1 MAQLKSTTIQGS
13 ARVTDTLYSNALQ
26 AKIVKAPTASNGT
39 TYGPGSD
46 GQVLKSNGTS
56 VYWASDS
63 NSDVNVKQLAAI
75 TTAGSYPIILANSTA
90 TTEVTG
96 SVNKSSN
103 LTYNPSTKALSTGGT
118 INGLTFTAAS
128 TGFTIAGGTTSK
140 TLTVSNTYTLGAAC
154 AKGVTDNSSNAD
166 VTSSDT
172 NLITGRTLYYQ
183 LAKKGYTTNTG
194 TVTSVTLTQG
204 AGITVSDSG
213 TAITA
218 SGSRTISITGMDT
231 TSGSTSKCLTEKGT
245 WASFSNNAGTVT
257 SVQVQAS
264 SPLQSS
270 TSTAQ
275 SASLSTTISFV
286 NQDPNKVLA
295 GPSSG
300 SSAGAPSFRS
310 LVAADIPDLAWSK
323 ITSGKPTTLSGYGIT
338 DAAASD
344 HTQAVNKGGTN
355 ITSYTIGD
363 ILYASGTSALS
374 KLAGNTTTTVKYL
387 KSVATT
393 SGTAVA
399 PVWAQIAASEISG
412 LGTMATANTGDYA
425 VSGHTQAVN
434 KGGTNITSYTI
445 GDILYAS
452 AQTTLSKLAGNTT
465 TTVKFLKS
473 VATTSGTAVAPAWAQ
488 ISASDISGLGTM
500 ATANT
505 GDYATSDHT
514 QAVNKGGTN
523 ITSYTIGDILYA
535 SGQTALSKLAG
546 NTTTTVKYLKSVAT
560 TSGTAVA
567 PTWAQI
573 ASSDISG
580 LGAAATK
587 AVTDNSSNA
596 DVTST
601 DTNLIT
607 GRTLYYQ
614 LAKKGYTTNT
624 GTVTSVTL
632 IAGSG
637 IALDTDNTAI
647 TTSGSRTIS
656 ISGMNTSSGS
666 TSKCLTEKGTWA
678 SFTNN
683 AGTVTSVT
691 LTQGAG
697 ITVSDSGTAITG
709 SGSRT
714 ISITGMNTSSGS
726 TSKCLTEKGTWVSF
740 TNNAGTVT
748 SVQVQAS
755 GPLSSSTSTAQSSTL
770 STTISFSNQDPNKVL
785 AGPDSGSTAGAPSFR
800 ALVAADIPGL
810 PWSKITSGTPTTV
823 AGYGITDAV
832 STSALSDYLP
842 LSGGTMTG
850 AITLHTTGLY
860 TANEAGYSVNQYGNF
875 THRRSNTNDTWGI
888 VGANGDAF
896 KVYFDTGKTTITST
910 AGHASALTDSILNMT
925 TSDALGTNKWLYGA
939 SITAPNAGSGTHI
952 LGCMFGTAASA
963 GNLGYIGFYSA
974 GSNSGSSFVTIGIHT
989 NDDLLKIY
997 KSGGVQASGDV
1008 TVKGGNVWVD
1018 KSDYPYVHLRNAS
1031 GQEVAGLWA
1040 NVSSKRVYLRV
1051 RPSAGS
1057 SYATDFIF
1065 PAAASANANKY
1076 VYTSD
1081 NFSLSGTTLTITPPS
1096 S

>member
-1 MAQLKSTTIQGS
+1 MAQLKDTTIQGS
-13 ARVTDTLYSNALQ
+13 ARITDTLYSNAVQ
-26 AKIVKAPTASNGT
+26 AKIFNIPTASNGT
-39 TYGPGSD
+39 TYGPGTD
-46 GQVLKSNGTS
+46 GQVLKSNGAS

-63 NSDVNVKQLAAI
+63 NSDINVKQLAAI
-75 TTAGSYPIILANSTA
+75 TTSGAYPIILANSTA

-96 SVNKSSN
+96 TVNKSAN

-218 SGSRTISITGMDT
+218 SGSRTISITGMNT

-275 SASLSTTISFV
+275 SATLSTTISFT

-300 SSAGAPSFRS
+300 SSAGAPSFRA
-310 LVAADIPDLAWSK
+310 LVAADIPSLDWSK
-323 ITSGKPTTLSGYGIT
+323 IGSGKPTTLSGYGIT

-363 ILYASGTSALS
+363 ILYASASTTLSKLTGNTTTTAKYLKSVATTSGTAVAPVWAQIAASEITGLGTMATANTGDYATSGHTQAVNKGGTNITSYTIGDILYASAATTLSKLTGNTTTTAKFLKSVATTSGTAVAPAWAQITASDISGLGTMATANTGDYATSGHTQAVNKGGTNITSYTIGDILYASANATLS

-399 PVWAQIAASEISG
+399 PAWAQIAASE
-412 LGTMATANTGDYA
+412 
-425 VSGHTQAVN
+425 
-434 KGGTNITSYTI
+434 
-445 GDILYAS
+445 
-452 AQTTLSKLAGNTT
+452 
-465 TTVKFLKS
+465 
-473 VATTSGTAVAPAWAQ
+473 
-488 ISASDISGLGTM
+488 
-500 ATANT
+500 
-505 GDYATSDHT
+505 
-514 QAVNKGGTN
+514 
-523 ITSYTIGDILYA
+523 
-535 SGQTALSKLAG
+535 
-546 NTTTTVKYLKSVAT
+546 
-560 TSGTAVA
+560 
-567 PTWAQI
+567 
-573 ASSDISG
+573 ISG

-596 DVTST
+596 DVTSS

-632 IAGSG
+632 
-637 IALDTDNTAI
+637 
-647 TTSGSRTIS
+647 TSGS
-656 ISGMNTSSGS
+656 
-666 TSKCLTEKGTWA
+666 
-678 SFTNN
+678 
-683 AGTVTSVT
+683 
-691 LTQGAG
+691 G

-726 TSKCLTEKGTWVSF
+726 TSKCLTEKGTWASFSNNSGTVTSVTLTSGAGITVSDSGTAITGSGSRTISITGMDTSSGSTTQCLTKKGTWASF

-748 SVQVQAS
+748 SVQVAAS
-755 GPLSSSTSTAQSSTL
+755 APLQSSTGTASSTTL
-770 STTISFSNQDPNKVL
+770 STTISFINQDPNTVL
-785 AGPDSGSTAGAPSFR
+785 AGPSSGDDAAAPTFR
-800 ALVAADIPGL
+800 ALVAADIPNL
-810 PWSKITSGTPTTV
+810 SWNKITSDKPTTLS
-823 AGYGITDAV
+823 GYGITDGV
-832 STSALSDYLP
+832 SSSALESYLP
-842 LSGGTMTG
+842 LGGGTMTG
-850 AITLHTTGLY
+850 GITL
-860 TANEAGYSVNQYGNF
+860 ANIDTPILSLGNDAGWTMNKYGNL
-875 THRRSNTNDTWGI
+875 THKRSNANDYIGI
-888 VGANGDAF
+888 IGYNATGDLRF
-896 KVYFDTGKTTITST
+896 YFDSGNITSN
-910 AGHASALTDSILNMT
+910 GYI
-925 TSDALGTNKWLYGA
+925 
-939 SITAPNAGSGTHI
+939 
-952 LGCMFGTAASA
+952 AASNGVYA
-963 GNLGYIGFYSA
+963 TN
-974 GSNSGSSFVTIGIHT
+974 GSLVSRAATAF
-989 NDDLLKIY
+989 LKFE
-997 KSGGVQASGDV
+997 
-1008 TVKGGNVWVD
+1008 
-1018 KSDYPYVHLRNAS
+1018 NAS
-1031 GQEVAGLWA
+1031 SQPIGEIWSQSGRITIR
-1040 NVSSKRVYLRV
+1040 N

-1057 SYATDFIF
+1057 SYYTDIVL
-1065 PAAASANANKY
+1065 PTAKTNGTENVY
-1076 VYTSD
+1076 VYTSR
-1081 NFSLSGTTLTITPPS
+1081 NFSLSGTTLTITVPS
-1096 S
+1096 

>member
-13 ARVTDTLYSNALQ
+13 ARVTDTLYSNAIQ
-26 AKIVKAPTASNGT
+26 AKIFNIPTASNGT
-39 TYGPGSD
+39 TYGPGTD

-75 TTAGSYPIILANSTA
+75 TTSGAYPIILANSTA

-96 SVNKSSN
+96 TVNKSAN

-218 SGSRTISITGMDT
+218 SGSRTISITGMNT

-264 SPLQSS
+264 APLQSS

-275 SASLSTTISFV
+275 SATLSTTISFT

-300 SSAGAPSFRS
+300 SSAGAPSFRA

-363 ILYASGTSALS
+363 MLYASASTTLS

-425 VSGHTQAVN
+425 TSGHTQAVN

-452 AQTTLSKLAGNTT
+452 AATTLSKLSGNTT

-488 ISASDISGLGTM
+488 ITASDISGLGTM

-505 GDYATSDHT
+505 GDYATSGHT

-535 SGQTALSKLAG
+535 SAATTLSKLTG

-567 PTWAQI
+567 PAWAQI
-573 ASSDISG
+573 AASEISG

-632 IAGSG
+632 
-637 IALDTDNTAI
+637 
-647 TTSGSRTIS
+647 
-656 ISGMNTSSGS
+656 
-666 TSKCLTEKGTWA
+666 
-678 SFTNN
+678 
-683 AGTVTSVT
+683 
-691 LTQGAG
+691 TQGAG

-726 TSKCLTEKGTWVSF
+726 TSKCLTEKGTWASF

-785 AGPDSGSTAGAPSFR
+785 AGPSSGSSAGAPSFR

-832 STSALSDYLP
+832 SSSDLDGYLP

-850 AITLHTTGLY
+850 AITLNNGVAMN
-860 TANEAGYSVNQYGNF
+860 TASEAGWSMNQYGNL
-875 THRRSNTNDTWGI
+875 THNRTNSNDYLGI
-888 VGANGDAF
+888 VGSNGDAIRF
-896 KVYFDTGKTTITST
+896 YYDTGEAKASTMTCTTSKPQCIEISGMSSS
-910 AGHASALTDSILNMT
+910 AGHGGFIDFHFNNSSADY
-925 TSDALGTNKWLYGA
+925 TSRIIE
-939 SITAPNAGSGTHI
+939 S
-952 LGCMFGTAASA
+952 
-963 GNLGYIGFYSA
+963 
-974 GSNSGSSFVTIGIHT
+974 
-989 NDDLLKIY
+989 
-997 KSGGVQASGDV
+997 ASGVLYANGVKLDNNCV
-1008 TVKGGNVWVD
+1008 TVPGGNVYID
-1018 KSDYPYVHLRNAS
+1018 RSDSPYIHLRNSSA
-1031 GQEVAGLWA
+1031 QEIGGLWA
-1040 NVSSKRVYLRV
+1040 SVSAKRVYIRV

-1057 SYATDFIF
+1057 GNATDIIF
-1065 PAAASANANKY
+1065 PAAASSNTNYY
-1076 VYTSD
+1076 VYTSA

-1096 S
+1096 

>member
-1 MAQLKSTTIQGS
+1 MAQLKDTTIQGS
-13 ARVTDTLYSNALQ
+13 ARVTDTLYSNVVQ
-26 AKIVKAPTASNGT
+26 AKIFNIPTASNGT
-39 TYGPGSD
+39 TYGPGTD
-46 GQVLKSNGTS
+46 GQVLKSNGAS

-63 NSDVNVKQLAAI
+63 NSDINVKQLAAI
-75 TTAGSYPIILANSTA
+75 TTSGAYPIILANSTA

-96 SVNKSSN
+96 TVNKSAN

-183 LAKKGYTTNTG
+183 LTKKGYTTNT
-194 TVTSVTLTQG
+194 
-204 AGITVSDSG
+204 
-213 TAITA
+213 
-218 SGSRTISITGMDT
+218 
-231 TSGSTSKCLTEKGT
+231 
-245 WASFSNNAGTVT
+245 GTVT

-275 SASLSTTISFV
+275 STTLSTTISFT
-286 NQDPNKVLA
+286 NQNANVVLA

-300 SSAGAPSFRS
+300 SSAAAPTFRA
-310 LVAADIPDLAWSK
+310 LVAADIPSLDWSK
-323 ITSGKPTTLSGYGIT
+323 IGSGKPTTLSGYGIT

-363 ILYASGTSALS
+363 ILYASASTTLSKLAGNTTTTTKYLKSVATTSGTAVAPVWAQIAASEITGLGTMATANTGDYATSGHTQAVNKGGTNITSYTIGDILYASASTTLSKLTGNTTTTAKFLKSVATTSGTAVAPAWAQITASDISGLGTMATANTGDYATSGHTQAVNKGGTNITSYTIGDILYASANTTLS

-399 PVWAQIAASEISG
+399 PAWAQIAASE
-412 LGTMATANTGDYA
+412 
-425 VSGHTQAVN
+425 
-434 KGGTNITSYTI
+434 
-445 GDILYAS
+445 
-452 AQTTLSKLAGNTT
+452 
-465 TTVKFLKS
+465 
-473 VATTSGTAVAPAWAQ
+473 
-488 ISASDISGLGTM
+488 
-500 ATANT
+500 
-505 GDYATSDHT
+505 
-514 QAVNKGGTN
+514 
-523 ITSYTIGDILYA
+523 
-535 SGQTALSKLAG
+535 
-546 NTTTTVKYLKSVAT
+546 
-560 TSGTAVA
+560 
-567 PTWAQI
+567 
-573 ASSDISG
+573 ISG

-632 IAGSG
+632 
-637 IALDTDNTAI
+637 
-647 TTSGSRTIS
+647 TSGS
-656 ISGMNTSSGS
+656 
-666 TSKCLTEKGTWA
+666 
-678 SFTNN
+678 
-683 AGTVTSVT
+683 
-691 LTQGAG
+691 G

-726 TSKCLTEKGTWVSF
+726 TSKCLTEKGTWASF

-755 GPLSSSTSTAQSSTL
+755 GPLQSSTSTAQSASL

-785 AGPDSGSTAGAPSFR
+785 AGPSSGSSAAAPTFR
-800 ALVAADIPGL
+800 ALVAADIPSL
-810 PWSKITSGTPTTV
+810 SWNKITSDKPTTV

-832 STSALSDYLP
+832 STSALSDYVAKSGDTMTGDLTAPNYIVKGADASTAPAVMGRNSSGQSLGTIDFLTSGQMQFRSYIVGVGSESFKLP
-842 LSGGTMTG
+842 APATSGASYDIITSKGGTMVG
-850 AITLHTTGLY
+850 GLTL
-860 TANEAGYSVNQYGNF
+860 ANIDTPILSLGNDAGWTMNKYGNV
-875 THRRSNTNDTWGI
+875 THKRSNANDYIGIIGYNVSGDIRFYYDSGNITTNGYI
-888 VGANGDAF
+888 NGSNG
-896 KVYFDTGKTTITST
+896 VYATNGTLVSRAATPQLHFQN
-910 AGHASALTDSILNMT
+910 ASAQDIGGM
-925 TSDALGTNKWLYGA
+925 YA
-939 SITAPNAGSGTHI
+939 S
-952 LGCMFGTAASA
+952 
-963 GNLGYIGFYSA
+963 
-974 GSNSGSSFVTIGIHT
+974 SN
-989 NDDLLKIY
+989 
-997 KSGGVQASGDV
+997 
-1008 TVKGGNVWVD
+1008 
-1018 KSDYPYVHLRNAS
+1018 
-1031 GQEVAGLWA
+1031 
-1040 NVSSKRVYLRV
+1040 RVYIRE
-1051 RPSAGS
+1051 RPFAGS
-1057 SYATDFIF
+1057 SYVTDIVF
-1065 PAAASANANKY
+1065 PTAKSNGNENVY
-1076 VYTSD
+1076 VYTSR
-1081 NFSLSGTTLTITPPS
+1081 NFSLSGTTLTITVPS
-1096 S
+1096 

>member
-13 ARVTDTLYSNALQ
+13 ARVTDTLYSNAIQ
-26 AKIVKAPTASNGT
+26 AKIFNIPTASNGT
-39 TYGPGSD
+39 TYGPGTD

-75 TTAGSYPIILANSTA
+75 TTSGAYPIILANSTA

-96 SVNKSSN
+96 TVNKSAN

-194 TVTSVTLTQG
+194 TVTSV
-204 AGITVSDSG
+204 
-213 TAITA
+213 
-218 SGSRTISITGMDT
+218 
-231 TSGSTSKCLTEKGT
+231 
-245 WASFSNNAGTVT
+245 
-257 SVQVQAS
+257 QVQAS

-275 SASLSTTISFV
+275 SATLSTTISFT

-300 SSAGAPSFRS
+300 SSAGAPSFRA

-363 ILYASGTSALS
+363 MLYASASTTLS

-425 VSGHTQAVN
+425 TSGHTQAVN

-452 AQTTLSKLAGNTT
+452 AATTLSKLSGNTT

-488 ISASDISGLGTM
+488 ITASDISGLGTM

-505 GDYATSDHT
+505 GDYATSGHT

-535 SGQTALSKLAG
+535 SAATTLSKLTG

-567 PTWAQI
+567 PAWAQI
-573 ASSDISG
+573 AASEISG

-632 IAGSG
+632 
-637 IALDTDNTAI
+637 
-647 TTSGSRTIS
+647 
-656 ISGMNTSSGS
+656 
-666 TSKCLTEKGTWA
+666 
-678 SFTNN
+678 
-683 AGTVTSVT
+683 
-691 LTQGAG
+691 TQGAG

-726 TSKCLTEKGTWVSF
+726 TSKCLTEKGTWASF

-785 AGPDSGSTAGAPSFR
+785 AGPSSGSSAGAPSFR

-810 PWSKITSGTPTTV
+810 PWSKITSGTPTTLS
-823 AGYGITDAV
+823 GYGITDAA
-832 STSALSDYLP
+832 SSSALSNYVAKSGDTMSGNLGTPKITLIAPTVDFTSAPSSAVNDDVIFVTDKDGDSAGIIRLNQTTENLAGLQFGARRIIGNNTIFNCLTFNVASDGTRSISVSDAAAWRTALGISDTSNYLP

-850 AITLHTTGLY
+850 TITLNNGVAMN
-860 TANEAGYSVNQYGNF
+860 TASEAGWSMNQYGNL
-875 THRRSNTNDTWGI
+875 THNRTNSNDYLGI
-888 VGANGDAF
+888 VGSNGDAIRF
-896 KVYFDTGKTTITST
+896 YYDTGEAKASTMTCTTSKPQCIEISGMSSS
-910 AGHASALTDSILNMT
+910 AGH
-925 TSDALGTNKWLYGA
+925 G
-939 SITAPNAGSGTHI
+939 
-952 LGCMFGTAASA
+952 
-963 GNLGYIGFYSA
+963 GYIDFHFNNSSA
-974 GSNSGSSFVTIGIHT
+974 DYTSRIIES
-989 NDDLLKIY
+989 
-997 KSGGVQASGDV
+997 ASGVLYANGVKLDNNCV
-1008 TVKGGNVWVD
+1008 TVPGGNVYID
-1018 KSDYPYVHLRNAS
+1018 RSDSPYIHLRNSSA
-1031 GQEVAGLWA
+1031 QEIGGLWA
-1040 NVSSKRVYLRV
+1040 SVSAKRVYIRV

-1057 SYATDFIF
+1057 GNATDIIF
-1065 PAAASANANKY
+1065 PAAASSNANYY
-1076 VYTSD
+1076 VYTSA

-1096 S
+1096 